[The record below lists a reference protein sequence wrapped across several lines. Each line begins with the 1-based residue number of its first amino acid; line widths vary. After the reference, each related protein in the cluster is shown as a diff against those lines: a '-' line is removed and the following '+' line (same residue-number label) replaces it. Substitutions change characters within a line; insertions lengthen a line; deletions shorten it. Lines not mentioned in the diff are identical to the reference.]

1 MKTATIIILSKGTY
15 STPAWVLTGD
25 DQDKRALKLLRD
37 ALADPDFQ
45 GCTWE
50 LATGVALDG
59 DKEPVTFD
67 LKAKI
72 KTRSF

>member
-1 MKTATIIILSKGTY
+1 MRATIIIVSKGTF

-25 DQDKRALKLLRD
+25 DQDKRALKLLRET
-37 ALADPDFQ
+37 LADPDFA

-59 DKEPVTFD
+59 DKEPVAAD

-72 KTRSF
+72 KARSF